1 MSSVLDEVAAV
12 ELAPD
17 LLSVIA
23 SASPA
28 FLLSLDVG
36 TSGVRAA
43 LFDDRGREIFGASS
57 STQRPVV
64 AFSDLGVLDA
74 DAIVAEVIE
83 TIDDLITSGV
93 EAQSVRFIAISCFW
107 HSLIGVD
114 KNRRPT
120 TPLLSWADTRAAE
133 SATLLAQ
140 QFDEHEVRRRTG
152 CRFHASYWPAKL
164 YWLKQEQP
172 DVFDNTHEWLGFSE
186 YLCGQLFDT
195 TAISVSMASAT
206 GLFDQR
212 TCEWESNFVQA
223 LGIPEQS
230 LPEIARA
237 NECPHLSTE
246 FVDRWPA
253 LSEARLITT
262 VGDGAANNIGGGCS
276 TKDRLALMVGTSG
289 AMRVVY
295 AGNPPDQLPPELW
308 SYRADRSRVVV
319 GGALSDGGGLYRWL
333 TNLMCLDDD
342 PEVEKRLAALEPD
355 SHGLTILPFWSG
367 ERSTGWSAGA
377 RGAILGLT
385 QQTKPLEILRAA
397 MEAVAYRFALIARAL
412 ESVTET
418 TTIIATGNALR
429 ASRVWLQILADVLGR
444 RMHLVSVREASTRG
458 AALLAL
464 ETLGKIE
471 RLEED
476 SVTIDEIVEPD
487 MSRHQRYLE
496 GLARQ
501 TRTYEAIL
509 RGH

>member
-1 MSSVLDEVAAV
+1 MSSVLDEMEAV
-12 ELAPD
+12 EPAPE

-23 SASPA
+23 GARSA
-28 FLLSLDVG
+28 FLLGLDVG

-43 LFDDRGREIFGASS
+43 LFDDRGNEIVGASNK
-57 STQRPVV
+57 TQRRVA

-74 DAIVAEVIE
+74 DAIAAQVIE
-83 TIDDLITSGV
+83 TIDELIASGI

-120 TPLLSWADTRAAE
+120 TPLLSWADTRAAS
-133 SATLLAQ
+133 SAAVLAT
-140 QFDEHEVRRRTG
+140 QFDEYEVHSRTG

-164 YWLKQEQP
+164 HWLKQEQT
-172 DVFDNTHEWLGFSE
+172 DVFENTHQWLGFSE

-195 TAISVSMASAT
+195 TSISVSMASAT

-212 TCEWESNFVQA
+212 TCEWDSKFIQTLN
-223 LGIPEQS
+223 IPEQS
-230 LPEIARA
+230 LPNIARA
-237 NECPHLSTE
+237 NDWPPLSPE
-246 FVDRWPA
+246 FTARWPA
-253 LSEARLITT
+253 LSQARLIDTI
-262 VGDGAANNIGGGCS
+262 GDGAANNIGGGCC
-276 TKDRLALMVGTSG
+276 TKDRSALMVGTSG

-295 AGNPPDQLPPELW
+295 AGNPPDQLPSELW

-333 TNLMCLDDD
+333 TDLMCLDDD
-342 PEVEKRLAALEPD
+342 PEVENQLASIDAD

-367 ERSTGWSAGA
+367 ERSTGWSAEA

-385 QQTKPLEILRAA
+385 QQTKPVEIVRAA

-412 ESVTET
+412 EGVTGT
-418 TTIIATGNALR
+418 ATIIATGNALR
-429 ASRVWLQILADVLGR
+429 ASRVWLQIMADVLGR
-444 RMHLVSVREASTRG
+444 PMNLVSVREASTRG

-471 RLEED
+471 SIEKET
-476 SVTIDEIVEPD
+476 VAIEEIVEPD
-487 MSRHQRYLE
+487 MSQHQRYLK
-496 GLARQ
+496 GLTRQ
-501 TRTYEAIL
+501 TKTYETLIK
-509 RGH
+509 H